1 MENPLPKPG
10 QQSRRPAVLERRVVA
25 ATALDQKLPPAEQ
38 LSPQPELHLPAK
50 RSTPYEKV
58 AEVMS
63 AAAREGLAR
72 IGFVTQPS
80 PSASQ

>member
-1 MENPLPKPG
+1 
-10 QQSRRPAVLERRVVA
+10 
-25 ATALDQKLPPAEQ
+25 LDQKLPPAAQ

-58 AEVMS
+58 DEVMS